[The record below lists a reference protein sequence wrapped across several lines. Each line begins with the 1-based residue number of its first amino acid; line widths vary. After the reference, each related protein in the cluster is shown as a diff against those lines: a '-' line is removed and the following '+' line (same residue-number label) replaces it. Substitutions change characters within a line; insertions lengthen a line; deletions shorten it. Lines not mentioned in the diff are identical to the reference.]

1 MTSPNPKQTADRLR
15 EYIVSGELAAGDKLP
30 NPEDLGAYLTE
41 RLGAPVVI
49 SRSSAK
55 RAYEH
60 LKDDGLVD
68 SRRGQGTFV
77 RYLTGEGKL
86 RLLLV
91 MQHDH
96 RGYHLQIRD
105 RHGADVRFVGLDPS
119 SKVQLGSIPHDVAYL
134 LGVPPL
140 SPGVIRDRRIG
151 WKRGHEN
158 APNRD
163 QPMMWSVSYLPE
175 WLVAEVPAVREQNP
189 GPGGI
194 YARIEEKYGAA
205 VRWYGEAETGIAND
219 EAAERLLL
227 SRPSALLR
235 LFRMTML
242 PDGRI
247 AEVLD
252 QRVDGDKFR
261 ISYEIPRGESATY
274 PPSIRPA

>member
-1 MTSPNPKQTADRLR
+1 MTSPKPEKTADYLR
-15 EYIVSGELAAGDKLP
+15 GFIRDGEFAVGDKLP

-41 RLGAPVVI
+41 KLGRHLVI

-60 LKDDGLVD
+60 LKAEGLVD

-77 RYLTGEGKL
+77 RYLTGEEKL

-91 MQHDH
+91 MQRDH

-105 RHGADVRFVGLDPS
+105 RHGEDVRFVGLDPS
-119 SKVQLGSIPHDVAYL
+119 SKVQLGAIPHEVAFL
-134 LGVPPL
+134 LKVPPL
-140 SPGVIRDRRIG
+140 SAGVIRDRRIG
-151 WKRGHEN
+151 WKRGHEH
-158 APNRD
+158 APHRD

-175 WLVAEVPAVREQNP
+175 WLVDEVPAVREQNP

-194 YARIEEKYGAA
+194 YDRIEEKYGDP
-205 VRWYGEAETGIAND
+205 VFWYGEAETSIAGD
-219 EAAERLLL
+219 EASEKLLL
-227 SRPSALLR
+227 ARPAALLR
-235 LFRMTML
+235 LFRITTL

-252 QRVDGDKFR
+252 QCVDGSKFR
-261 ISYEIPRGESATY
+261 ISYEIPRGESASY
-274 PPSIRPA
+274 HRRDQ